1 MANYLDAD
9 MRPER
14 PITVERRHIDPP
26 LCQPFSFANLESAT
40 ADAREM
46 AAKTGQRHK
55 VIVKTWDTP
64 DGPCDAYNVV
74 EE

>member
-1 MANYLDAD
+1 MANYLDID

-14 PITVERRHIDPP
+14 PITVERRHISPP
-26 LCQPFSFANLESAT
+26 MYRPFSFENLESAT

-55 VIVKTWDTP
+55 VVVKTWATT